1 MWIKKAELE
10 KLKRTKR
17 LNALKKERRLHEELE
32 HRWSMFAIKVGG
44 VIVALMG
51 LFKVIRAI

>member
-1 MWIKKAELE
+1 MWINKAELE
-10 KLKRTKR
+10 KLKRTKK
-17 LNALKKERRLHEELE
+17 LNALRKERRLHEELE

-51 LFKVIRAI
+51 IFKVFRVI